1 MSMRYSILS
10 LLFLLFSSLSA
21 QRLLLEVKG
30 VSGIDL
36 DHPKYVNDSAEG
48 EIIADQLITQL
59 HAAAYLEAQIDSSYP
74 NGGRFYIEIDQ
85 GKEYQWV
92 KLKASNMDEYAINQ
106 VDLNG
111 RLFMNR
117 PFNPKQLN
125 RLFERTVKFYEER
138 GYPFARVKLDS
149 IEISDQR
156 EINAT
161 LWVEKGKYYK
171 IDSLKIEGNS
181 RVNETFLKSYLNIN
195 IGGPYKESVV
205 SNIDNRMDE
214 IPFLSEAKPKEVRFF
229 EEGVSLVVYPK
240 KKKASRFD
248 GILGLLT
255 EEETGKIEFTGD
267 IDLLLINSFNRG
279 ERIGFNWRKLK
290 GNSTDLQLE
299 LGYPYIF
306 QSQFGV
312 DYNFKLFRRD
322 TTFIDLQNRLALSYA
337 KSARNYFSLFYER
350 KTSRLLSR
358 NGLNSTNIS
367 SLGLGDVAINLFG
380 VGYNLQKYNYIYN
393 PRKGYGLN
401 LDFGV
406 GLKDLEKIKALEED
420 NPNLYDGVELSTTQY
435 SGNLKVNYFI
445 PIGGRSAIMIGNQSA
460 IVYSENVYQNEL
472 LRFGGLKLLRGF
484 DEEALTGSAYSF
496 MTVEYRFLLDRN
508 SYFALFSDGGYYE
521 SNTVSGYSKDQ
532 PIGIGAGIN
541 FETGAGIFSFNYA
554 VGKQEDTSFDLRVA
568 KIHFGFVNIF

>member
-1 MSMRYSILS
+1 MKYS
-10 LLFLLFSSLSA
+10 LLFFFLLCFYSLNA
-21 QRLLLEVKG
+21 QRLLFQVEG
-30 VSGIDL
+30 VSGVDL
-36 DHPKYVNDSAEG
+36 EHPKYVNDSLQG
-48 EIIADQLITQL
+48 ELIADQLIIQL
-59 HAAAYLEAQIDSSYP
+59 HAAAYLEAQLDSSYRK
-74 NGGRFYIEIDQ
+74 GGRFIVDIDQ
-85 GKEYQWV
+85 GREYQWV
-92 KLKASNMDEYAINQ
+92 NLTAANMDEYAINQ

-125 RLFERTVKFYEER
+125 RLFERTVQFYEER
-138 GYPFARVKLDS
+138 GYPFVKVKLDS
-149 IEISDQR
+149 IRIDDERKISASLR
-156 EINAT
+156 
-161 LWVEKGKYYK
+161 VEKGKYYQ

-181 RVNETFLKSYLNIN
+181 RVNETFLKAYLNVN
-195 IGGPYKESVV
+195 IGGPYRESVIQ
-205 SNIDNRMDE
+205 NIERRMDE
-214 IPFLSEAKPKEVRFF
+214 IPFLSEAKAHVVRFF
-229 EEGVSLVVYPK
+229 EEGVSVVVYPK

-255 EEETGKIEFTGD
+255 DENTGKIEFTGD
-267 IDLLLINSFNRG
+267 VDLLLINSFNRG

-290 GNSTDLQLE
+290 GNSTDLQLD

-312 DYNFKLFRRD
+312 DYKFKLFRRD

-337 KSARNYFSLFYER
+337 KSARNFFSLFYER

-358 NGLNSTNIS
+358 NGLNSSNLS

-380 VGYNLQKYNYIYN
+380 VGYSLQKYNYLYN
-393 PRKGYGLN
+393 PRKGIGFN
-401 LDFGV
+401 IDFGV
-406 GLKDLEKIKALEED
+406 GLKDLEKIKSLEEE
-420 NPNLYDGVELSTTQY
+420 NPNLYDNVELSTTQY

-445 PIGGRSAIMIGNQSA
+445 PIAARSAIMIGNQSA

-472 LRFGGLKLLRGF
+472 LRFGGLKILRGF
-484 DEEALTGSAYSF
+484 DEEALTGSLFSF
-496 MTVEYRFLLDRN
+496 MTLEYRFLLDRN

-521 SNTVSGYSKDQ
+521 SNTVSGYRNDQ

-554 VGKQEDTSFDLRVA
+554 VGKQENTSFDLRVA